1 MVRTQV
7 ANEQTP
13 LTDATRQKP
22 SLELAMTRSR
32 LRLLRSPEGTP
43 WSLWGITAPF
53 ASFALLGAGP
63 AAQVRIAGECVYLF
77 AFLCAFGFPLYVWN
91 YRPEHSLEANTAA
104 GWGDLRWGQALLDFA
119 ISTTFILF
127 IMYNQFRLLDGSVY
141 KTVQDRLRLPDVP
154 DGLRV
159 RQVVSNVKE
168 AVERTLPDRGST
180 FMPTSKIS
188 HEYAD
193 ELHKIDDVGLMLHDS
208 HLVEACSI
216 VLSGWGRGKRLPTSA
231 LSDLTTVTGARP
243 VMAVQAARCLDLEI
257 ACEKLES
264 IHTQLTDARDRA
276 QPTAASVAKLT
287 AAHAEAAAR
296 VEQLRV
302 RGEGAGGAPLEDD
315 LLDFA
320 FITFGTS
327 EQRARAV
334 EQAHVLRWRLGRRG
348 SDNETDGV
356 TVMGAPNPGDVA
368 WRNLEATRRQR
379 FCSNAFHLL
388 VMLPAAVFVGVMF
401 SFFCVLTPLLHAGPL
416 EFDPWSTYPLRFCYF
431 LAIVTIYGLL
441 LQILL
446 QPLFQSFI
454 GNGLFGQ
461 PALRITCNSY
471 TAMHA
476 KVPQALPTPLTRTA
490 PLPAATRHS
499 PPSLRAS
506 LCTTPP
512 APPPRPTPHTRA
524 RLLHAGWLVLAT
536 LSLSLSLSLSL
547 TLTQVGSYWLLVE
560 LIILSAIFGFYCL
573 FTIGDEDDT
582 NGTFKGKEFAYA
594 MTRRAHTPPFQQGH
608 P

>member
-22 SLELAMTRSR
+22 SMELAMTRSR

-77 AFLCAFGFPLYVWN
+77 AFLCAFGFPLYMWN

-104 GWGDLRWGQALLDFA
+104 GWGDLRWGQAMLDFA
-119 ISTTFILF
+119 ISTTFVLF

-141 KTVQDRLRLPDVP
+141 KTAKERLRLP

-159 RQVVSNVKE
+159 RDVVSNVKE
-168 AVERTLPDRGST
+168 AVGRTLPDWPST

-188 HEYAD
+188 PEYAD
-193 ELHKIDDVGLMLHDS
+193 ELHKVDDVGLMLHDS

-231 LSDLTTVTGARP
+231 LNDLTTVTGARP

-264 IHTQLTDARDRA
+264 IHTELADARDRA
-276 QPTAASVAKLT
+276 QPTPASVAKLA

-296 VEQLRV
+296 VAQLHV
-302 RGEGAGGAPLEDD
+302 RGKGARGKPLEAD

-348 SDNETDGV
+348 SDDETDGV

-368 WRNLEATRRQR
+368 WRNLEATRRER

-388 VMLPAAVFVGVMF
+388 VMFPAAILIGVMF
-401 SFFCVLTPLLHAGPL
+401 SFFCVLTPLLHAAPL
-416 EFDPWSTYPLRFCYF
+416 EVDPWSSYPRRFGYF

-454 GNGLFGQ
+454 GNGFFGQ
-461 PALRITCNSY
+461 PSLRITCNSY

-476 KVPQALPTPLTRTA
+476 KVPQALPTPLTRTRPPGPTA
-490 PLPAATRHS
+490 RRPSTLASIPACI
-499 PPSLRAS
+499 PLRAPP
-506 LCTTPP
+506 PP
-512 APPPRPTPHTRA
+512 APPPRPTFAPV
-524 RLLHAGWLVLAT
+524 HA
-536 LSLSLSLSLSL
+536 SS
-547 TLTQVGSYWLLVE
+547 TQVGSYWL
-560 LIILSAIFGFYCL
+560 
-573 FTIGDEDDT
+573 
-582 NGTFKGKEFAYA
+582 
-594 MTRRAHTPPFQQGH
+594 P
-608 P
+608 

>member
-77 AFLCAFGFPLYVWN
+77 AFLCVFGFPLYLWN

-119 ISTTFILF
+119 ISTTFVLF

-141 KTVQDRLRLPDVP
+141 KTVKDRLSLPDVP

-168 AVERTLPDRGST
+168 AVERTLPDAGPDRGST

-188 HEYAD
+188 REYAD

-231 LSDLTTVTGARP
+231 LKDLTTVTGAPP

-264 IHTQLTDARDRA
+264 ISIRLADARDRA
-276 QPTAASVAKLT
+276 QPTPASVTKLT

-302 RGEGAGGAPLEDD
+302 RGDGAGGDGAGAGAPLEDD

-334 EQAHVLRWRLGRRG
+334 GQAHVLRWRLGRRG

-379 FCSNAFHLL
+379 TCSNAFHLL
-388 VMLPAAVFVGVMF
+388 VMFPAAILIGVMF
-401 SFFCVLTPLLHAGPL
+401 SFFCVLTPLLHAGPM
-416 EFDPWSTYPLRFCYF
+416 EFDPWSTYPRRFGYF

-441 LQILL
+441 LQVLL

-454 GNGLFGQ
+454 GNGFFGN
-461 PALRITCNSY
+461 ANLRITCNSY

-476 KVPQALPTPLTRTA
+476 KVTPT
-490 PLPAATRHS
+490 
-499 PPSLRAS
+499 
-506 LCTTPP
+506 
-512 APPPRPTPHTRA
+512 
-524 RLLHAGWLVLAT
+524 
-536 LSLSLSLSLSL
+536 L
-547 TLTQVGSYWLLVE
+547 TLTLPCASRVT
-560 LIILSAIFGFYCL
+560 A
-573 FTIGDEDDT
+573 
-582 NGTFKGKEFAYA
+582 
-594 MTRRAHTPPFQQGH
+594 TP
-608 P
+608 